1 MGGGLVVEW
10 MGRGWWR
17 SREVEEGSAGFG
29 PRRRAGRMVD
39 VDVDVDMK
47 EVSEL
52 VL

>member
-1 MGGGLVVEW
+1 M
-10 MGRGWWR
+10 
-17 SREVEEGSAGFG
+17 EEGSAGFG

-39 VDVDVDMK
+39 VDVDVDVDMM